1 METMFRKNNETKGRK
16 LNINEHKAMLIPDL
30 IVKKNVTNNPKKLM

>member
-1 METMFRKNNETKGRK
+1 MFRKNNETKGRK

-30 IVKKNVTNNPKKLM
+30 ICQKKCNK